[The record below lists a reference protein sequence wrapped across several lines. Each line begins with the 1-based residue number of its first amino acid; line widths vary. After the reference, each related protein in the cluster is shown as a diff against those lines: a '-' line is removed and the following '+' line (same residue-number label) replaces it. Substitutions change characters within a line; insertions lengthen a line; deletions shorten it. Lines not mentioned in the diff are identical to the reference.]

1 MDTDL
6 DGLGPLHHTGKQ
18 ALQQVQNMYGL
29 FILIPDVRM
38 VEELSLGIIQECL
51 SGPIIGAMVVNKQ
64 NIMETENVM
73 DQNAGVLP
81 SWDKLGKHN
90 EVSRLK

>member
-1 MDTDL
+1 MNIRLDTDL

-18 ALQQVQNMYGL
+18 APQQVQNMYGL

-81 SWDKLGKHN
+81 S
-90 EVSRLK
+90 